1 MFTPRAGKL
10 VATKLGYGV
19 LCLLATVTLV
29 VSGYAHKA
37 VGYITQTEKGITIA
51 GGPTTGA
58 MNILVMGLESR
69 TNYEGQTLSAQQL
82 TETHSGNV
90 SSVSSGEVGAQ
101 DTDTLILIHIFAGGQ
116 KAIGFSIPR
125 DDLVTYPH
133 ATYLGITQG
142 KIDQAYDFAYNQS
155 LQQTYGSSMSQSERY
170 LKANQAGQ
178 AFEIDTVSAVTG
190 VTINHFVE
198 ANLIGFYSLAQA
210 FGGIE
215 VCVMPWKGNFGAN
228 LADKASGWN
237 AIADGYN
244 FRKGGK
250 QYLHLAADQALAFV
264 RARDTLPGID
274 IGRTKRQQAVLD
286 YVVWELK
293 NRGVFGDF
301 SLLNSLASTAS
312 QYLITDSTF
321 NLAGFAGDMHAL
333 TGKHMT
339 FQTLPISGQ
348 VTDMELNG
356 SPQDV
361 NTINVAYIKSY
372 VGNAF
377 YPKPAIGKSA
387 SKSSH
392 KTGGVKK
399 TTAPAPSTVTVD
411 VYNGSGVNGLAGDTS
426 RALAG
431 LGYKAGTIADAPDQ
445 SQTLESG
452 TQVFYGAG
460 ASANAAIIAS
470 KFGEK
475 AQALAS
481 LPAGHVEV
489 LLGSSVTQLPA
500 SLTSS
505 GTSGSGTAPTDTSSP
520 APSPSSTAGADN
532 GEAGGAIT
540 VAANAPYGIPCV
552 Y

>member
-1 MFTPRAGKL
+1 MFTPRTGKL

-19 LCLLATVTLV
+19 LCLFAAVTLV

-37 VGYITQTEKGITIA
+37 VGYITQTEKGITIS

-90 SSVSSGEVGAQ
+90 SSVSEGQVGAQ

-116 KAIGFSIPR
+116 KAVGFSIPR

-133 ATYLGITQG
+133 ATYLGITHG
-142 KIDQAYDFAYNQS
+142 KIDQAYDFAYNES

-178 AFEIDTVSAVTG
+178 QFEIETVDAVTG
-190 VTINHFVE
+190 VHIDHFVE

-286 YVVWELK
+286 YVVWKLK
-293 NRGVFGDF
+293 NEGVFSDF

-348 VTDMELNG
+348 LTDMELNG

-361 NTINVAYIKSY
+361 NTINVPYIKSY

-377 YPKPAIGKSA
+377 YPKPAA
-387 SKSSH
+387 
-392 KTGGVKK
+392 KK
-399 TTAPAPSTVTVD
+399 TPAKTTGKKKAPAAPAPSTVTVD

-426 RALAG
+426 RALVA
-431 LGYKAGTIADAPDQ
+431 LGYKAGAVADASSQ

-460 ASANAAIIAS
+460 ASANAAIIAG
-470 KFGEK
+470 KFGST
-475 AQALAS
+475 ARALSS

-489 LLGSSVTQLPA
+489 LLGSSVTQVPA
-500 SLTSS
+500 SLTPSS
-505 GTSGSGTAPTDTSSP
+505 TSGSGTQGTDSSS
-520 APSPSSTAGADN
+520 PSPSSTAGAND
-532 GEAGGAIT
+532 GETGGAIT
-540 VAANAPYGIPCV
+540 VASNAPYGIPCV

>member
-1 MFTPRAGKL
+1 
-10 VATKLGYGV
+10 
-19 LCLLATVTLV
+19 
-29 VSGYAHKA
+29 
-37 VGYITQTEKGITIA
+37 
-51 GGPTTGA
+51 
-58 MNILVMGLESR
+58 
-69 TNYEGQTLSAQQL
+69 
-82 TETHSGNV
+82 
-90 SSVSSGEVGAQ
+90 
-101 DTDTLILIHIFAGGQ
+101 
-116 KAIGFSIPR
+116 
-125 DDLVTYPH
+125 
-133 ATYLGITQG
+133 
-142 KIDQAYDFAYNQS
+142 
-155 LQQTYGSSMSQSERY
+155 MSQSERY

-178 AFEIDTVSAVTG
+178 GFEIKTVYSITG
-190 VTINHFVE
+190 IHIDHFVE

-215 VCVMPWKGNFGAN
+215 VCVMPYKGNFGAN
-228 LADKASGWN
+228 LADQASGWN

-301 SLLNSLASTAS
+301 SLLNNLASTAA
-312 QYLITDSTF
+312 QYLITDSKF
-321 NLAGFAGDMHAL
+321 NLAGFAADMHAL

-348 VTDMELNG
+348 ETDLELNG

-361 NTINVAYIKSY
+361 NTINVPYLKSY

-377 YPKPAIGKSA
+377 YPKPAA
-387 SKSSH
+387 
-392 KTGGVKK
+392 KK
-399 TTAPAPSTVTVD
+399 TSSKAKTSTKKTPAAPAPGTVTVD

-431 LGYKAGTIADAPDQ
+431 RGYKAGAVADASDQ
-445 SQTLESG
+445 SQTLASG

-460 ASANAAIIAS
+460 ASANAAIIAG
-470 KFGEK
+470 KFGTK
-475 AQALAS
+475 AKAITS

-489 LLGSSVTQLPA
+489 LLGSSVTQVPA

-505 GTSGSGTAPTDTSSP
+505 GSGSGSGTGTAPASSP

-532 GEAGGAIT
+532 GEAGGAVT

>member
-1 MFTPRAGKL
+1 
-10 VATKLGYGV
+10 
-19 LCLLATVTLV
+19 
-29 VSGYAHKA
+29 
-37 VGYITQTEKGITIA
+37 
-51 GGPTTGA
+51 

-90 SSVSSGEVGAQ
+90 NSVSEGEVGAQ

-178 AFEIDTVSAVTG
+178 GFEVATVSAITG
-190 VTINHFVE
+190 VKIDHFVE

-215 VCVMPWKGNFGAN
+215 VCVMPWKGNYGAN
-228 LADKASGWN
+228 LADQASGWN

-286 YVVWELK
+286 YVIWKLK
-293 NRGVFGDF
+293 NDGVFSDF
-301 SLLNSLASTAS
+301 SMINSLASTAS
-312 QYLITDSTF
+312 QYLITDATF
-321 NLAGFAGDMHAL
+321 DLAGFAADMRAL

-348 VTDMELNG
+348 VTDMPLNG

-361 NTINVAYIKSY
+361 NTINVPYIKSY
-372 VGNAF
+372 VVNAF
-377 YPKPAIGKSA
+377 YPKPAA
-387 SKSSH
+387 
-392 KTGGVKK
+392 KK
-399 TTAPAPSTVTVD
+399 TPAKTTSKRKAPAAPAPGTVTVD

-426 RALAG
+426 QALVG
-431 LGYKAGTIADAPDQ
+431 RGYKAGAVADASNQ

-460 ASANAAIIAS
+460 ASANAAIIAT
-470 KFGEK
+470 KFGAK
-475 AQALAS
+475 AQALSS

-489 LLGSSVTQLPA
+489 LLGSSVTQVPA
-500 SLTSS
+500 SLTPSTTS
-505 GTSGSGTAPTDTSSP
+505 GTGTAPTSSP
-520 APSPSSTAGADN
+520 SPSPSSTAGAND
-532 GEAGGAIT
+532 GETGGSIT
-540 VAANAPYGIPCV
+540 VGSNAPYGIPCV